1 MKNYYR
7 YWYKRTINDGL
18 RAIKIVIGL
27 ALSVSLGYWVNVL
40 IGGLFFS
47 WLLLETLI
55 EKK

>member
-1 MKNYYR
+1 MKNYYS